1 MSETTKK
8 LKALGL
14 KILVGILTG
23 LIYIKRYSILFLL
36 FILSPLKHIGRW
48 LLGHIILRVY
58 RFYLFIKRTFLEA
71 PIEQAKK
78 LYHYLFPKFILH
90 LTVILL
96 CLAVVSNNIY
106 AQVRPPENFGQKNLL
121 NAVANEDHGSA
132 DTSNFIDQ
140 VGPYQPARSYL
151 EQRNYLT
158 AQPKE
163 ERLVGATP
171 LLARKTEGYLALQDT
186 EFYTIPE
193 TRNTILEYVIQ
204 PGDTVS
210 DLSELFGISVNTIL
224 WANNLSVLST
234 LRPGQKLQILPVSGV
249 IHKVARGD
257 TVEKIATKYKSEK
270 DKILALNPE
279 LAGGA
284 LSVGQSIVVPDG
296 ILTLT
301 PRAAAPAKAPI
312 IAPANVVPGVEMLWP
327 VPSRRITQ
335 YFKWNHAAIDIGLPT
350 GSSVWASDDG
360 IIEYA
365 GWSAGGWGN
374 TIVINH
380 GDGRKTR
387 YSHLSKVLV
396 AVGDTVTKGQNIALS
411 GNTGRSTGPHL
422 DYRIY
427 INGRTVNPL
436 YYIK

>member
-1 MSETTKK
+1 
-8 LKALGL
+8 
-14 KILVGILTG
+14 V
-23 LIYIKRYSILFLL
+23 
-36 FILSPLKHIGRW
+36 
-48 LLGHIILRVY
+48 
-58 RFYLFIKRTFLEA
+58 
-71 PIEQAKK
+71 
-78 LYHYLFPKFILH
+78 
-90 LTVILL
+90 
-96 CLAVVSNNIY
+96 
-106 AQVRPPENFGQKNLL
+106 
-121 NAVANEDHGSA
+121 
-132 DTSNFIDQ
+132 
-140 VGPYQPARSYL
+140 
-151 EQRNYLT
+151 
-158 AQPKE
+158 
-163 ERLVGATP
+163 
-171 LLARKTEGYLALQDT
+171 
-186 EFYTIPE
+186 
-193 TRNTILEYVIQ
+193 EYVVQ

-210 DLSELFGISVNTIL
+210 DMAEQFGISVNTIL

-249 IHKVARGD
+249 IHKVAKND
-257 TVEKIATKYKSEK
+257 TVEKIATKYKSDK
-270 DKILALNPE
+270 DKILAFNPE

-284 LSVGQSIVVPDG
+284 LTVGQTIVVPDG
-296 ILTLT
+296 ILPLA
-301 PRAAAPAKAPI
+301 PRPAAPARAPI

-327 VPSRRITQ
+327 VPVHRITQ

-360 IIEYA
+360 IIEYS
-365 GWSAGGWGN
+365 GWSRGGWGN
-374 TIVINH
+374 TIVVNH

>member
-1 MSETTKK
+1 MSELNKK

-36 FILSPLKHIGRW
+36 FILSPLKYVGHW
-48 LLGHIILRVY
+48 LLDHVILRIY
-58 RFYLFIKRTFLEA
+58 RLYLFIKRTVLEA

-78 LYHYLFPKFILH
+78 LYHYFFPKFILH
-90 LTVILL
+90 FAVIILSLTV
-96 CLAVVSNNIY
+96 VSDGIY
-106 AQVRPPENFGQKNLL
+106 AQVNPSENFGQKNLL
-121 NAVANEDHGSA
+121 NAVANEDDGLV

-163 ERLVGATP
+163 ERLIGAVP
-171 LLARKTEGYLALQDT
+171 LAAPKTEGYLALQDT

-193 TRNTILEYVIQ
+193 TRNTVVEYVVQ

-210 DLSELFGISVNTIL
+210 DMAEQFGISVNTIL
-224 WANNLSVLST
+224 WANSLSVLST

-249 IHKVARGD
+249 LHKIVKND
-257 TVEKIATKYKSEK
+257 TIDKIATKYKSEK

-284 LSVGQSIVVPDG
+284 LSVGQTIVVPDG
-296 ILTLT
+296 ILPLAPRPAT
-301 PRAAAPAKAPI
+301 PARAPI

-327 VPSRRITQ
+327 VPVHRITQ

-360 IIEYA
+360 IIEYS
-365 GWSAGGWGN
+365 GWSRGGWGN
-374 TIVINH
+374 TIVVNH